1 MHVHRYACAFLNY
14 IAVFCMHLVDKS
26 VTVSISVA
34 KETVSAL
41 YPPNGRWYKA
51 CLLQKSK
58 GESY

>member
-1 MHVHRYACAFLNY
+1 
-14 IAVFCMHLVDKS
+14 MHLVDKS
-26 VTVSISVA
+26 KSISVAKELA

-41 YPPNGRWYKA
+41 YPPNGQWYKA